1 MSNRK
6 PSLNWVKNLGHRLRH
21 LHNAPNSASSSPG
34 IASVPE
40 GKSGAISGVL
50 DLTNIQNDCY
60 DSVKSYDGLQASD
73 AARRS
78 NPSQPQGLADSTPAR
93 PADSTSPQAQV
104 NPSSTQAPNNT
115 GGSTQSKQVQDS
127 IQSATDAVQ
136 NLSPDEDRLVKAPD
150 LQWEELWTKAH
161 DELIADKSK
170 LTWIKEYEDNLANL
184 QEFQSPG
191 QSEGFT
197 INSES
202 VGSIVAH
209 LHKKREDTQWYL
221 KWKNEYFNLN
231 INLRKQVQKLVKVA
245 TWSDTLV
252 KQALSTQPHAA
263 LAWCAATMVLPVK
276 SPFQI
281 HVETASCTVH

>member
-6 PSLNWVKNLGHRLRH
+6 SDKKSPLNWFKDLGHRLRH
-21 LHNAPNSASSSPG
+21 LHNAPNSAPSSPG

-40 GKSGAISGVL
+40 GKSGTTSGVL

-60 DSVKSYDGLQASD
+60 DSVKSNDGLQASD

-78 NPSQPQGLADSTPAR
+78 NPSQPQGLADSTPAQ

-104 NPSSTQAPNNT
+104 NPSSTQALNDT
-115 GGSTQSKQVQDS
+115 GGSTQSKQVKDG

-136 NLSPDEDRLVKAPD
+136 NPSPDEDRLAKAPD
-150 LQWEELWTKAH
+150 LQWEELWTQAH
-161 DELIADKSK
+161 YKLIADNSK
-170 LTWIKEYEDNLANL
+170 LITEYEDNLANL
-184 QEFQSPG
+184 QKSQSSG

-197 INSES
+197 INSGS
-202 VGSIVAH
+202 VKSIVEH
-209 LHKKREDTQWYL
+209 LDKKREDKQWCL
-221 KWKNEYFNLN
+221 KWKTEYFNLN

-263 LAWCAATMVLPVK
+263 LAWCAATMVLPVR
-276 SPFQI
+276 SPF
-281 HVETASCTVH
+281 